1 MNGFPRFDSSHTTKL
16 TLLNKKQMNKRK
28 FTHEDFNMIIGMTTI
43 AGLIIYNIVANGIM
57 LS

>member
-1 MNGFPRFDSSHTTKL
+1 MVFRGSIPRILLKL